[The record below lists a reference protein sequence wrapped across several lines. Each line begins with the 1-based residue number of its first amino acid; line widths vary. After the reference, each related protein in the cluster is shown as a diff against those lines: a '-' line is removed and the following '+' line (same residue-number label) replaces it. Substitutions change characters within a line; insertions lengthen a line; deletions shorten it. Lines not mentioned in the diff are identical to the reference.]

1 MFTEALHAGHMVG
14 YFGLAAQF
22 RTQDEPAYCG
32 LSTLVMVLNTL
43 EVGSM
48 FVLSCASL
56 DGYHWILS
64 SVDGCQWILSNY

>member
-1 MFTEALHAGHMVG
+1 MLSIQNTILENLNNSEGFFLHNHYQWLYCCITAGHMEC

-43 EVGSM
+43 QVCPM
-48 FVLSCASL
+48 
-56 DGYHWILS
+56 
-64 SVDGCQWILSNY
+64 